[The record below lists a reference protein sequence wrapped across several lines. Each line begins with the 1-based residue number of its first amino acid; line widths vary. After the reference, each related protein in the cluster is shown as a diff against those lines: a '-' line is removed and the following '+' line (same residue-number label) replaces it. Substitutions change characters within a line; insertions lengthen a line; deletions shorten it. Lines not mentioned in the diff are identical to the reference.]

1 MARYPRKKIKRRQEN
16 FSWLKQNY
24 GDDYNVYW
32 DQHYPCRRFADMKF
46 RYPAET
52 GEVES
57 QYLGE
62 LSEPDVEDEDIPVIF
77 TDEKVKSS
85 LELITEVGIEHIPEE
100 TFAADL
106 DATLVTLEGRSSL
119 GVKSIPS
126 FVGKPSQVSIDFP
139 DTQLLSSSKYDG
151 SVSTGGKTLS
161 IPSGFQSPQDDSD
174 VSSINDDTDETNSIV
189 DNQMQ
194 ELDYIQQSGGTKIN
208 ILQMK
213 TTPSSHKKEVSKGV
227 QIKLE
232 ESVSDE
238 DDSDNG
244 DIEVESADRE
254 IIEKEDDEKGSSPDG
269 EELLIEGSEGAPVI
283 NEDDNEDLELTRE
296 SQ

>member
-46 RYPAET
+46 RYPAEI

-62 LSEPDVEDEDIPVIF
+62 FSEPDVEDEDIPVIF

-126 FVGKPSQVSIDFP
+126 FVGKSSKVSTDFP

-174 VSSINDDTDETNSIV
+174 ISSINDDTDDTTSIV

-213 TTPSSHKKEVSKGV
+213 TTPSSHKKEISQGV

-244 DIEVESADRE
+244 DIEVDSTDKE
-254 IIEKEDDEKGSSPDG
+254 IIDKEDNEKGSSPDG
-269 EELLIEGSEGAPVI
+269 EEPLIEGSEGAPVI

>member
-32 DQHYPCRRFADMKF
+32 DKHYPCRRFADRKF
-46 RYPAET
+46 RYPAGI
-52 GEVES
+52 GEAES

-77 TDEKVKSS
+77 NDEKVKSS
-85 LELITEVGIEHIPEE
+85 LELITEIGIEHISEE
-100 TFAADL
+100 TFSADL
-106 DATLVTLEGRSSL
+106 DATLVTLEGRTTLGIKSL
-119 GVKSIPS
+119 PS
-126 FVGKPSQVSIDFP
+126 FVEKPSKISTVFP
-139 DTQLLSSSKYDG
+139 YVKLFSSSQYDE
-151 SVSTGGKTLS
+151 SFPAMEETLS
-161 IPSGFQSPQDDSD
+161 IPPGFQSPQADSD
-174 VSSINDDTDETNSIV
+174 ISTIIDETDDNTSIV

-208 ILQMK
+208 ILQVK
-213 TTPSSHKKEVSKGV
+213 TTPSAHKKEVSRGV

-232 ESVSDE
+232 ESVSEEE
-238 DDSDNG
+238 DDNDIG
-244 DIEVESADRE
+244 DIEIDSTDKEIMEKIDARE
-254 IIEKEDDEKGSSPDG
+254 GSTPDG
-269 EELLIEGSEGAPVI
+269 EQTSEEAPVNI
-283 NEDDNEDLELTRE
+283 EDIDASELTRE